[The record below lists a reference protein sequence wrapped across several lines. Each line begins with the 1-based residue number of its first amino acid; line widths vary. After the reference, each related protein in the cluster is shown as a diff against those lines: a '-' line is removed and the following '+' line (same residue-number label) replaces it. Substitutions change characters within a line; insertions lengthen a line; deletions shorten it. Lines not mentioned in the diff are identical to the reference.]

1 MGAISAWCSVLT
13 VNPIVIY
20 LTVVIGSIMNKL
32 HSSEDELFFYSDAPL
47 QSGFPNVLFL
57 YLGNHMYLLKI
68 VELLK
73 EIIGIHT
80 QTD

>member
-1 MGAISAWCSVLT
+1 
-13 VNPIVIY
+13 
-20 LTVVIGSIMNKL
+20 MNKL

-80 QTD
+80 HKQIETFHAFMLTTSAVHLNC